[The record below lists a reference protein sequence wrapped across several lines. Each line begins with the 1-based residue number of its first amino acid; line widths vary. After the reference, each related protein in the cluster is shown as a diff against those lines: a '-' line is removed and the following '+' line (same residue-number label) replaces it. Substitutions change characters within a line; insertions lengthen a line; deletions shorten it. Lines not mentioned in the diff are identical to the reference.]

1 MKKVLAGLMV
11 VMALNSCN
19 SQNHT
24 TVNGEKVMLE
34 EGLFALFQTTEGD
47 ILVQLEM
54 EKAPMTVGNFV
65 ALAEGKMPNG
75 VKEDGTPFYDG
86 TIFHRVIPDFMI
98 QGGDPNSKDLDR
110 MNDGTGGGAGKFFG
124 IGREEDS
131 NSWTIPA
138 EFNDKDHVKGTLS
151 MARSSNPNSGSSQ
164 FFICHAATPQL
175 NNQYT
180 VFGQVIEGLDVID
193 QIVYSETPK
202 KQNPGYRGPDG
213 DNPFEKVEMKI
224 KLSTRS
230 EAIKK

>member
-1 MKKVLAGLMV
+1 MNKLLSILTIGVVFMSCAKEEKVAIISTKFGDMV
-11 VMALNSCN
+11 VEFYDD
-19 SQNHT
+19 
-24 TVNGEKVMLE
+24 V
-34 EGLFALFQTTEGD
+34 
-47 ILVQLEM
+47 
-54 EKAPMTVGNFV
+54 APMHVESFKI
-65 ALAEGKMPNG
+65 LADEGYF
-75 VKEDGTPFYDG
+75 DGT
-86 TIFHRVIPDFMI
+86 TFHRVITGFVI
-98 QGGDPNSKDLDR
+98 QGGDPNSKDEDR
-110 MNDGTGGGAGKFFG
+110 MNDGTGGRAGKFFG

>member
-1 MKKVLAGLMV
+1 MNNLLSILTIGAVFMSCAKEEKVAIISTKFGDMV
-11 VMALNSCN
+11 VEFYDD
-19 SQNHT
+19 
-24 TVNGEKVMLE
+24 V
-34 EGLFALFQTTEGD
+34 
-47 ILVQLEM
+47 
-54 EKAPMTVGNFV
+54 APMHVESFKI
-65 ALAEGKMPNG
+65 LADEGYF
-75 VKEDGTPFYDG
+75 DGT
-86 TIFHRVIPDFMI
+86 TFHRVIPGFVI
-98 QGGDPNSKDLDR
+98 QGGDPNSKDEDR
-110 MNDGTGGGAGKFFG
+110 MNDGTGGRAGKFFG

-224 KLSTRS
+224 KLSTKS

>member
-1 MKKVLAGLMV
+1 MNKLLSILTIGVVFMSCAKEEKVAIISTKFGDMV
-11 VMALNSCN
+11 VEFYDD
-19 SQNHT
+19 
-24 TVNGEKVMLE
+24 V
-34 EGLFALFQTTEGD
+34 
-47 ILVQLEM
+47 
-54 EKAPMTVGNFV
+54 APMHVESFKI
-65 ALAEGKMPNG
+65 LADEGYF
-75 VKEDGTPFYDG
+75 DGT
-86 TIFHRVIPDFMI
+86 TFHRVIPGFVI
-98 QGGDPNSKDLDR
+98 QGGDPNSKDEDR
-110 MNDGTGGGAGKFFG
+110 MNDGIGGRAGKFFG
-124 IGREEDS
+124 IGREDDS

>member
-1 MKKVLAGLMV
+1 MNKLLSILTIGVVFMSCAKEEKVAIISTKFGDMV
-11 VMALNSCN
+11 VEFYDD
-19 SQNHT
+19 
-24 TVNGEKVMLE
+24 V
-34 EGLFALFQTTEGD
+34 
-47 ILVQLEM
+47 
-54 EKAPMTVGNFV
+54 APMHVESFKI
-65 ALAEGKMPNG
+65 LADEGYF
-75 VKEDGTPFYDG
+75 DGT
-86 TIFHRVIPDFMI
+86 TFHRVIPGFVI
-98 QGGDPNSKDLDR
+98 QGGDPNSKDEDR
-110 MNDGTGGGAGKFFG
+110 MNDGTGGRAGKFFG
-124 IGREEDS
+124 IGREDDS

>member
-1 MKKVLAGLMV
+1 MNKLLSILTIGVVFMSCAKEEKVAIISTKFGDMV
-11 VMALNSCN
+11 VEFYDD
-19 SQNHT
+19 
-24 TVNGEKVMLE
+24 V
-34 EGLFALFQTTEGD
+34 
-47 ILVQLEM
+47 
-54 EKAPMTVGNFV
+54 APMHVESFKI
-65 ALAEGKMPNG
+65 LADEGYF
-75 VKEDGTPFYDG
+75 DGT
-86 TIFHRVIPDFMI
+86 TFHRVIPGFVI
-98 QGGDPNSKDLDR
+98 QGGDPNSKDEDR
-110 MNDGTGGGAGKFFG
+110 MNDGTGGRAGKFFG

-180 VFGQVIEGLDVID
+180 VFGQVIGGLDVID